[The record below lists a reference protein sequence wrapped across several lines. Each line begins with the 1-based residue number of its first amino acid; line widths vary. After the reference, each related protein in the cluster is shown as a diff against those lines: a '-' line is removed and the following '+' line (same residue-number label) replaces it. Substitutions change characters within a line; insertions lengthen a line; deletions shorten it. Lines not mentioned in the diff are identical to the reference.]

1 MNLLLELQNYC
12 FANNFAG
19 NLHVRC
25 VPIEW
30 IDTFPDYAQHGHN
43 FSTAITLKPGKSW
56 MMLPCV
62 SDSIA
67 FQERERDTKHGPM
80 CLPTVTGFI
89 ANDTPNI
96 AAVTNFMR
104 AKEWIVAVIYKTG
117 ETKVIGSP
125 DTPARFSSSFVN
137 GRRLSDS
144 KGYEIEFNS
153 ASEVKSFF
161 LENEPEVS
169 ACLPVVVS
177 LNSQEVAAVPSGQN
191 VNIPVR
197 TESGDA
203 VGVYD
208 DELGVWVV
216 PDAPVC
222 EDVDLEINGTPEGS
236 FTAGSTIDLQL
247 TDGVNPV
254 TPVSVGRVG
263 NTVTA
268 TLPAAST
275 GWVRNPDWL
284 PLPEI
289 TAADN
294 RFVGLFLVFENEY
307 NQNVISMSGTSY
319 SLNVDWGD
327 GTSQVVTTN
336 TTISKVY
343 DYATITS
350 PVKQYYDGRNYKQVI
365 VDAQLNSGVLIAFSP
380 GAQGTINNPGKRNYC
395 DIAMSFPNAI
405 TSFISGGNFAIMVYL
420 ERLRF
425 INHAITGINNYQ
437 TTILNAL
444 RVLEFKTSG
453 ILSLNARFTFL
464 GECDLGDFIADQA
477 NDGSAF
483 QQVFLSSRIKSVGN
497 VSGALAPNAVQMFR
511 LCSGLQTIG
520 DVNLPLCTN
529 ANNFASES
537 QSLRKVGAIYAPL
550 LQNITSF
557 FSNCYSLE
565 EAEFSSCSA
574 INTTTA
580 AFNGCRSLRK
590 LTMTGL
596 TVGFSIAQ
604 CNLTAQAINDLFNS
618 LGTAA
623 GSQTIIVTGN
633 PGAATCDTTIATA
646 KGYTVT
652 T

>member
-169 ACLPVVVS
+169 GCLPVVVS
-177 LNSQEVAAVPSGQN
+177 LNSQEVATVPSGQN

-216 PDAPVC
+216 PDPIVC
-222 EDVDLEINGTPEGS
+222 EDVDLEINGVNEGS
-236 FTAGSTIDLQL
+236 FIAGSTIDLQL
-247 TDGVNPV
+247 TDGLNPV

-294 RFVGLFLVFENEY
+294 RFVGLFLVFEGELN
-307 NQNVISMSGTSY
+307 
-319 SLNVDWGD
+319 SLGVQANNNMLNIDWGD
-327 GTSQVVTTN
+327 GSNNN
-336 TTISKVY
+336 TTGTNLIHYY
-343 DYATITS
+343 DYATIS
-350 PVKQYYDGRNYKQVI
+350 GSVKQYYDGRNYKQVI
-365 VDAQLNSGVLIAFSP
+365 VDIIPTGIGSVSGSMFMDRNIGINTNGCTNFVDISMSLNVEPVLSQQRKMYI
-380 GAQGTINNPGKRNYC
+380 
-395 DIAMSFPNAI
+395 
-405 TSFISGGNFAIMVYL
+405 L
-420 ERLRF
+420 ERLVVYKAGNGSGNNKFNQMRNIQVFDFPMNTLTSVGLVFSGFGKLPKFQDFDISGSLADAFTGSF
-425 INHAITGINNYQ
+425 IVEFGKVRSTSTSLNQTWQNNTFLRKIEEIDCVNTTNINNSFNGCVLL
-437 TTILNAL
+437 TTLKLINC
-444 RVLEFKTSG
+444 G
-453 ILSLNARFTFL
+453 
-464 GECDLGDFIADQA
+464 
-477 NDGSAF
+477 
-483 QQVFLSSRIKSVGN
+483 
-497 VSGALAPNAVQMFR
+497 
-511 LCSGLQTIG
+511 
-520 DVNLPLCTN
+520 
-529 ANNFASES
+529 
-537 QSLRKVGAIYAPL
+537 
-550 LQNITSF
+550 NITTA
-557 FSNCYSLE
+557 NTT
-565 EAEFSSCSA
+565 FSSCL
-574 INTTTA
+574 
-580 AFNGCRSLRK
+580 SLSS
-590 LTMTGL
+590 LTLQGMRI
-596 TVGFSIAQ
+596 GFSVAQ
-604 CNLTAQAINDLFNS
+604 CAMGTQALNDLFTS
-618 LGTAA
+618 LGTASGA
-623 GSQTIIVTGN
+623 QTIIVTGN
-633 PGAATCDTTIATA
+633 PGAATCDTSIATG
-646 KGYTVT
+646 KGFAVT
-652 T
+652 I